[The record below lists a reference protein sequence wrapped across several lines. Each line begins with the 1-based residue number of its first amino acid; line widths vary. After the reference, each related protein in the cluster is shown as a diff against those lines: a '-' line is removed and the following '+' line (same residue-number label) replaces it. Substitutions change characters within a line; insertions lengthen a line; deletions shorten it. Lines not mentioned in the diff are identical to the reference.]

1 MRKEF
6 RDLQTGKLK
15 EDTSFVYRLPY
26 EDNTSHW
33 MIQGYF
39 THFSHKERAAIDFK
53 MKRGTKV
60 VAARDGVVVRMKED
74 GNKGG
79 LNRKFRRF
87 GNFITVEHSDGTRAG
102 YWHLQQNGVLVN
114 LGDTVH
120 RGQVIGLSGKTGY
133 TALPHLHFIV
143 WKYDSRGNW
152 IPVAT
157 RFQTTHGATYLR
169 ALREYRAIP

>member
-1 MRKEF
+1 MKWLCFIGLALCTGCAVSKNPLRKEF
-6 RDLQTGKLK
+6 RELQTGKLK
-15 EDTSFVYRLPY
+15 EDTSYVYRLPY
-26 EDNTSHW
+26 EDNSSHW

-79 LNRKFRRF
+79 LNRKYRRY

-114 LGDTVH
+114 LG
-120 RGQVIGLSGKTGY
+120 
-133 TALPHLHFIV
+133 
-143 WKYDSRGNW
+143 
-152 IPVAT
+152 
-157 RFQTTHGATYLR
+157 
-169 ALREYRAIP
+169 